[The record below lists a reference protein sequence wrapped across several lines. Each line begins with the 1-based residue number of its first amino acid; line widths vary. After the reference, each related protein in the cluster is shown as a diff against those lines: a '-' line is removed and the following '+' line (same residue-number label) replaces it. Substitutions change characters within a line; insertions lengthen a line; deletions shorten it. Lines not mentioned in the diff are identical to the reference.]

1 MKRRAGDV
9 NRLRRRVA
17 LVVLVVCLVGVSH
30 RAEAQRPRRGL
41 RRMFTAV
48 PELGPRVGYDF
59 KFDDWLVGGQLRV
72 PGPYLESLLS
82 GDYYFAGASH
92 PWQLNLDLAFR
103 FRPLATLYAG
113 GGIGIFHDLTT
124 DVGPNVL
131 VGLHPPARRGA
142 PVRPYVEGRWTF
154 LDGATPFRLVFG
166 INLLLGR

>member
-1 MKRRAGDV
+1 VK
-9 NRLRRRVA
+9 RLRWR
-17 LVVLVVCLVGVSH
+17 VVLVVMAACLVVLSH
-30 RAEAQRPRRGL
+30 SAQAQRPRRGL
-41 RRMFTAV
+41 RRVFAAV

-59 KFDDWLVGGQLRV
+59 KADDWLVGGQLRI
-72 PGPYLESLLS
+72 PGPYLESLFS
-82 GDYYFAGASH
+82 GDYYLEGATR
-92 PWQLNLDLAFR
+92 PWQLNLDLAVR
-103 FRPLATLYAG
+103 LRPLASFYAG

-154 LDGATPFRLVFG
+154 LNGGTPFRLVFG